1 MDPINIRQ
9 LAERLNLS
17 VSTISKAFR
26 SSYDI
31 NPQTRERVLAMAKEL
46 NYQPN
51 LTAASLRTQK
61 SKTLAVII
69 PAIDNTFF
77 VLALKGIETRA
88 RQEGYHVL
96 IYLSYDD
103 RENEAALTQNLQRGR
118 IDGVLMSI
126 ADGGKDSGHL
136 LELKA
141 KEIPVVFFD
150 RVYDH
155 DDYFQVTSNDQDS
168 AYAATEHLIGL
179 GCRRI
184 AHLTTNQELSI
195 AERRRQGYT
204 DALRANGYQPDP
216 ELVLACSGDQDEACE
231 EIRDFLERVQ
241 ADAIFSSFE
250 KLALLS
256 YQACNALGLRIPEDI
271 RVISFSNLEIAPLL
285 RPSLSTITQAAFDIG
300 QQAAALLIDQ
310 IEKRSLPATRRLMV
324 NTRLEI
330 RESTAGVD
338 PETVYAFKKIEQC
351 NT

>member
-31 NPQTRERVLAMAKEL
+31 NPQTRERVLAMAREL

-51 LTAASLRTQK
+51 STAASLRTQK

-77 VLALKGIETRA
+77 VLALKGIETQA
-88 RQEGYHVL
+88 RQKGYHVL

-103 RENEAALTQNLQRGR
+103 RENEAALTQSLQRGR
-118 IDGVLMSI
+118 IDGLLMSI
-126 ADGGKDSGHL
+126 ADGGKDSSHL
-136 LELKA
+136 LDLKA

-150 RVYDH
+150 RVYEH
-155 DDYFQVTSNDQDS
+155 ADYFQVTSNDQES
-168 AYAATEHLIGL
+168 AYAATEHLIRL

-184 AHLTTNQELSI
+184 AHLTTNRKLSI
-195 AERRRQGYT
+195 ADRRWQGYA
-204 DALRANGYQPDP
+204 DALRANDYQPDP
-216 ELVLACSGDQDEACE
+216 ELVLACSGEEEEAHG

-256 YQACNALGLRIPEDI
+256 YQVCNALGLRIPEDI

-285 RPSLSTITQAAFDIG
+285 RPSLSTITQSAFYIG

-310 IEKRSLPATRRLMV
+310 IEKRPLPAARKLMID
-324 NTRLEI
+324 TRLEI
-330 RESTAGVD
+330 RESTAGLNRDMVHS
-338 PETVYAFKKIEQC
+338 YKKIERC